1 MPATGATAEAND
13 PARVEAAESPLVLRE
28 PEDSSR
34 ERAAGGGGGGG
45 LACATSPALGG
56 PSVPEGRPPVAA
68 TANLSARISRAKAS
82 VTILA
87 ATSSGQPDLRAA

>member
-1 MPATGATAEAND
+1 MPGTTTEAND

-34 ERAAGGGGGGG
+34 ERAAGGGGSDGGG
-45 LACATSPALGG
+45 LDSATSSALGG

-68 TANLSARISRAKAS
+68 TGLKAS

-87 ATSSGQPDLRAA
+87 ATSSGQPDLRAAW

>member
-1 MPATGATAEAND
+1 MPATGTTTEAND

-45 LACATSPALGG
+45 GLACATSSALGG

-68 TANLSARISRAKAS
+68 TGFKAS

-87 ATSSGQPDLRAA
+87 ATSSGQPDLRAAW

>member
-34 ERAAGGGGGGG
+34 ERAAGGGGGG

-56 PSVPEGRPPVAA
+56 PSVPEGRPPVA
-68 TANLSARISRAKAS
+68 TTGCKAS

-87 ATSSGQPDLRAA
+87 ATSSGQPDLRAAW